1 MNKKK
6 IMSHLKR
13 LLLNRNSSGN
23 IKYNLLAFVLIGTMI
38 FLPDAV
44 LVARKIIGININIP
58 IVAVGVLCCF
68 LLTFVTLPIA
78 LFVAIFYFAAI
89 FGNCVYISFSG
100 VPVTPDDVVNG
111 FRESGDILESLSMT
125 AWFMPFIV
133 VPFAMFLFVI
143 IKYKKRMM
151 KLFICDA
158 IIVFAFCW
166 IMWYGYNMDMIRA
179 MPKPTRTSFHNV
191 SRVFSYTITHLWR
204 KENAIKYPDE
214 NSGMQIKL
222 VNKNSPRVIVVIWGE
237 STNWPDMS
245 FLNKNLLKEGRDTT
259 PKIRKMVAENP
270 QNFFAIKGFSGGVG
284 TLASTPIFFNMLHN
298 PHNLGKT
305 VQKQKQNLFKLAKDN
320 GYKTYWISSQENNN
334 VEYGG
339 ICANEIITSLGI
351 HALRIKKDGDYYLL
365 EVFKNLDL
373 SQGKHFVVIQ
383 FKTPHLPYSWNYRN
397 HTEFDKFKDLT
408 DKVSKTRAEY
418 HNAILMVDNLISTII
433 EYSKQKGADYVVYTA
448 DHGDLIGADGRAHHA
463 YSLFGHN
470 TLTTQV
476 SYVPGLVYTKTPDK
490 KTFDELKKKDFIT
503 HYELSNLVARLLG
516 YEVHNPNYN
525 GKDFYL
531 YGPRI
536 EGDYQMLCLRR
547 DGKGG
552 WTETFKGTAQELTA
566 KLKKEGK

>member
-1 MNKKK
+1 M
-6 IMSHLKR
+6 MSHLKR

-23 IKYNLLAFVLIGTMI
+23 IKYNLLAFLLIGTMI

-58 IVAVGVLCCF
+58 IVSVGILFFF
-68 LLTFVTLPIA
+68 LLTFATLPIT
-78 LFVAIFYFAAI
+78 LFVAIFYFSAVL
-89 FGNCVYISFSG
+89 GNCCYIAFSG
-100 VPVTPDDVVNG
+100 VPVNPDDIVN
-111 FRESGDILESLSMT
+111 FLRESKDVFESLSMT
-125 AWFMPFIV
+125 AWLIPFVV
-133 VPFAMFLFVI
+133 VPFALFLFVV
-143 IKYKKRMM
+143 IKYRKRMIR
-151 KLFICDA
+151 FFACDA
-158 IIVFAFCW
+158 IIVFACYW
-166 IMWYGYNMDMIRA
+166 MLDYGYHMNMIRA

-191 SRVFSYTITHLWR
+191 SRVFSYTITHFR
-204 KENAIKYPDE
+204 SKEGAIKYPEED
-214 NSGMQIKL
+214 SGVQVKL
-222 VNKNSPRVIVVIWGE
+222 VNKNSPRLIVVIWGE

-270 QNFFAIKGFSGGVG
+270 QNFLAIKGFSGGVG
-284 TLASTPIFFNMLHN
+284 TLASTTIFFNMLHN

-334 VEYGG
+334 VDYGG
-339 ICANEIITSLGI
+339 ICADEIVTSLGI

-365 EVFKNLDL
+365 EVFKKLDL

-383 FKTPHLPYSWNYRN
+383 FKTPHLPYTFQYRN
-397 HTEFDKFKDLT
+397 HPEFDKFKDLT

-418 HNAILMVDNLISTII
+418 HNAILMADDLISTII
-433 EYSKQKGADYVVYTA
+433 EYSKQKGADYILYTA
-448 DHGDLIGADGRAHHA
+448 DHGDLIGADGISHHA
-463 YSLFGHN
+463 YGLFGHN

-476 SYVPGLVYTKTPDK
+476 SYIPLLVYTKIKDK
-490 KTFDELKKKDFIT
+490 TMFDKLKKKDFMT
-503 HYELSNLVARLLG
+503 HYEMSNLVANWLG
-516 YEVHNPNYN
+516 YEVNNPNYN
-525 GKDFYL
+525 DKDFYL

-552 WTETFKGTAQELTA
+552 WTETFKGTAQALA
-566 KLKKEGK
+566 KHMEDKSK